1 MKMVDVIQQSKRMI
15 SNFILIFQQPRI
27 RYKDLELEKMNDKMA
42 ENFKRMK
49 SQTIDEYKKL
59 MHELNIQGLECDE
72 IEPSDDLIFVKYR
85 TVRDRVRPQVLI
97 EFDFNKL
104 R

>member
-1 MKMVDVIQQSKRMI
+1 MVDVIQQSKRMI

-49 SQTIDEYKKL
+49 NQAIDEYKKL
-59 MHELNIQGLECDE
+59 MHELKMQGLECDE
-72 IEPSDDLIFVKYR
+72 IEPSDDLVFVKSR